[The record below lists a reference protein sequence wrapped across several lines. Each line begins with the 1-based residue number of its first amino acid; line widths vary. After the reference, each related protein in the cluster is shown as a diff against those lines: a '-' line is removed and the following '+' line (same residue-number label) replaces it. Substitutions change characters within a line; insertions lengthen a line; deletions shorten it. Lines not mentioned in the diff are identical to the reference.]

1 MTGRIPRV
9 WPPIQGLHWS
19 RARIGRPV
27 AGLREAMES
36 GTEHQV
42 GRATESRLPPT
53 TITQR
58 LGQGRGKRRR
68 LFEAKKKRAQ
78 RMSAAGDLRVDQ
90 GAVNTL
96 CIALLANLSA
106 TTVLY

>member
-1 MTGRIPRV
+1 MLAWDGGGVCTRVDDGR
-9 WPPIQGLHWS
+9 
-19 RARIGRPV
+19 RALP
-27 AGLREAMES
+27 EAMES